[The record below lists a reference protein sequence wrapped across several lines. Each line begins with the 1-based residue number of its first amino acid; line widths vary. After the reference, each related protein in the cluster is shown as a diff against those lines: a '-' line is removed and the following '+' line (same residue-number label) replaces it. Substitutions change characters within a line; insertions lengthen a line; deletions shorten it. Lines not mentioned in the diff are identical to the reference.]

1 MNTYYKWFNDKDT
14 FCSCVFDNPSTEKK
28 VANYYKNGKLYANHQ
43 GWITQKNDIEI
54 TETEFNKMIG
64 IN

>member
-1 MNTYYKWFNDKDT
+1 MNTYYKWFNGKDT
-14 FCSCVFDNPSTEKK
+14 FCSCVFDNPSTNK
-28 VANYYKNGKLYANHQ
+28 VANYYKNGELYADHQ
-43 GWITQKNDIEI
+43 SWITQKNDIEI